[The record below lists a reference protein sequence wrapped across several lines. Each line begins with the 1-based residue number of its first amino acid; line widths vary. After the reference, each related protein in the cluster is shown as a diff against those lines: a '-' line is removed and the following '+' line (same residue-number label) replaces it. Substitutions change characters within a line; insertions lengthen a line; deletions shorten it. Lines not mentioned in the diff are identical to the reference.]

1 MTIQGTAWLLTIGGV
16 FLIGVVFVVAAL
28 RNQQSPDAGTLV
40 NRSYRIRTWAFWIIV
55 VGVTPVMLYTLTL
68 LPYGTAAQGDGDVQ
82 TVEVTGRMWQWDID
96 PAEVEA
102 GRPVRFRVTSEDVN
116 HGFGIYN
123 AEQTLLAQTQA
134 MPDYTNTLEYTF
146 EEPGTYRVLCM
157 EYCGIAHHKMETT
170 ITVTE
175 QDR

>member
-1 MTIQGTAWLLTIGGV
+1 MTIQGTAWLLTIGGI
-16 FLIGVVFVVAAL
+16 FLLSVLFAVTAL
-28 RNQQSPDAGTLV
+28 RNQKSPNAEALV

-55 VGVTPVMLYTLTL
+55 AGVTPVMLYTLTL
-68 LPYGTAAQGDGDVQ
+68 LPYGAAAHDDGNVQ

-96 PAEVEA
+96 PGKVEA
-102 GRPVRFRVTSEDVN
+102 DRPVRFRVTSEDVN
-116 HGFGIYN
+116 HGFAIYD

-134 MPDYTNTLEYTF
+134 MPGYTNTLEYTF

-175 QDR
+175 